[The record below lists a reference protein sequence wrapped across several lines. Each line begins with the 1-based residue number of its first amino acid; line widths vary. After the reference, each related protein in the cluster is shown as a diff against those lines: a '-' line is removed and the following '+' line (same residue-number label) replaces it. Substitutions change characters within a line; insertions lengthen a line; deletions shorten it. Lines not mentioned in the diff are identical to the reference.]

1 MSGGMSWD
9 EQRQSF
15 GAVAEIYDSNRP
27 EWPAATAAWLTGA
40 EPGGPLSAK
49 VGGLDVLDLGAG
61 TGKLTRTLVEAGHR
75 VTAVDPSEGML
86 AVLSASLP
94 QVQALVGTGE
104 AIPAG
109 ANSTDVVTVAQA
121 WHWMDPSAT
130 PIECARVLRP
140 GGLLAIGWHRRVL
153 AGWVAELEELAE
165 APTEQL
171 PASVRSHGGLLQ
183 FPAVFGELEHTTFE
197 YEQRLTPEQLVA
209 LTSSWSY
216 VITRPDREQVLAR
229 VESLG
234 RREAG
239 SDGLITLPHVTHCY
253 RAVLQAPPGDPI

>member
-1 MSGGMSWD
+1 MGWD
-9 EQRQSF
+9 EQRVSF
-15 GAVAEIYDSNRP
+15 GAVAETYDSNRP
-27 EWPAATAAWLTGA
+27 EWPAATAEWLTGT
-40 EPGGPLSAK
+40 EPGGPLQARAQAE
-49 VGGLDVLDLGAG
+49 GLDVLDLGAG
-61 TGKLTRTLVEAGHR
+61 TGKLTRTLVQAGHR

-109 ANSTDVVTVAQA
+109 ASGTDVVTVAQA
-121 WHWMDPSAT
+121 WHWMDPTDTAL
-130 PIECARVLRP
+130 ECARVLRP
-140 GGLLAIGWHRRVL
+140 GGLLALGWHRRVL
-153 AGWVAELEELAE
+153 VGWVAELEELSE

-171 PASVRSHGGLLQ
+171 PQSVRSHHALLQ
-183 FPAVFGELEHTTFE
+183 FPSVFGELEHTTFE

-229 VESLG
+229 VEAMG
-234 RREAG
+234 RREADA
-239 SDGLITLPHVTHCY
+239 DGLVTLPHVTHCY
-253 RAVLQAPPGDPI
+253 RAVLHAPIDDPI